1 MIASHRS
8 ESFGEAMFGHTQL
21 GDRRRAARLA
31 RLTDQLC
38 RHPGGTLPEKLHSP
52 KDLKALYRLC
62 DCEAVTHEALI
73 HSVSQ
78 AVLAE
83 CDQQDVVLIIH
94 DSTELDYSTHKSL
107 VKQLGQ
113 VGRGLKHGYI
123 CHSSLAVKAEGREV
137 IGLVNQCLHRRVR
150 VKQKETL
157 TQKRARHSRESRLW
171 LRGTEGLPAERRF
184 VDIGDQGADTFEFL
198 EHETQSGRR
207 FVIRVHK
214 PRKVSAGHEPFKS
227 KRPLRDFA
235 RELPAI
241 GGRATEVQA
250 QPRYGRNPAR
260 PARYARLLISAA
272 AVLVHSPHAKYGEH
286 GDQPLPL
293 WLVRVWEAHPPQGA
307 KAIEWLLLT
316 NEPVTTLADALRV
329 IGWYQSRWVI
339 EEFHK
344 ALKTGCRVEAMQFTD
359 TSRLEPMIALLS
371 TVATTLLN
379 LRAASQ
385 LADAKTRPAT
395 TLMDRAYVDLL
406 SRWRYGRVK
415 ALTVHDFF
423 FALARLGGHQN
434 RRGDKRPG
442 WLILW
447 RGWTAL
453 QTMVDGAELNQRKC
467 G

>member
-1 MIASHRS
+1 M
-8 ESFGEAMFGHTQL
+8 
-21 GDRRRAARLA
+21 
-31 RLTDQLC
+31 
-38 RHPGGTLPEKLHSP
+38 
-52 KDLKALYRLC
+52 
-62 DCEAVTHEALI
+62 
-73 HSVSQ
+73 
-78 AVLAE
+78 
-83 CDQQDVVLIIH
+83 
-94 DSTELDYSTHKSL
+94 
-107 VKQLGQ
+107 
-113 VGRGLKHGYI
+113 GRGLKHGYI
-123 CHSSLAVKAEGREV
+123 CHSSLAVTAEGREV

-157 TQKRARHSRESRLW
+157 TQKRARQSRESRLW
-171 LRGTEGLPAERRF
+171 LRGTEGVPADWGF
-184 VDIGDQGADTFEFL
+184 VDVGDQAADTFEFL
-198 EHETQSGRR
+198 EYESQSGRR
-207 FVIRVHK
+207 FVVRVHK
-214 PRKVSAGHEPFKS
+214 PRKVSAGHEPSKS

-235 RELPAI
+235 CELPAL
-241 GGRATEVQA
+241 GSRDTEVQA

-260 PARYARLLISAA
+260 PARKAHLLISAA
-272 AVLVHSPHAKYGEH
+272 ALLVHPPHAKSGEH

-316 NEPVTTLADALRV
+316 NEPVATLADALRV
-329 IGWYQSRWVI
+329 IGWYQTRWVI

-344 ALKTGCRVEAMQFTD
+344 ALKTGCRVEAVQFTD

-385 LADAKTRPAT
+385 LPDAQTRPAT
-395 TLMDRAYVDLL
+395 TLVDRAYVDLL
-406 SRWRYGRVK
+406 SRWRYDRVK

>member
-1 MIASHRS
+1 MIASNRS
-8 ESFGEAMFGHTQL
+8 ESFGEAMFGHAQL
-21 GDRRRAARLA
+21 GDRRRTARLA
-31 RLTDQLC
+31 RLTDLLC

-62 DCEAVTHEALI
+62 DCDEVTHEALI
-73 HSVSQ
+73 DSVRQ

-83 CDQQDVVLIIH
+83 CNQQEVVLLIH

-107 VKQLGQ
+107 AEQLGQ
-113 VGRGLKHGYI
+113 VGRGLKRGYI

-137 IGLVNQCLHRRVR
+137 IGLVNQRLHRRVCVPR
-150 VKQKETL
+150 KETL
-157 TQKRARHSRESRLW
+157 TQKRARQSRESRLW
-171 LRGTEGLPAERRF
+171 LRGTEGLPADRRF
-184 VDIGDQGADTFEFL
+184 VDVGDQGADTFEFL
-198 EHETQSGRR
+198 EHETHSGRR

-214 PRKVSAGHEPFKS
+214 PRKVSAGHEPSTS
-227 KRPLRDFA
+227 KRALRDFA
-235 RELPAI
+235 QELPAI
-241 GGRATEVQA
+241 GGRAIDVQA

-272 AVLVHSPHAKYGEH
+272 AVLVHPPHAKHGEH
-286 GDQPLPL
+286 GNQPLPL
-293 WLVRVWEAHPPQGA
+293 WLVRVWEPHPPKGA

-329 IGWYQSRWVI
+329 IGWYQTRWVI

-344 ALKTGCRVEAMQFTD
+344 ALKTGCRVEAVQFTA
-359 TSRLEPMIALLS
+359 TTRLEPIIALLS

-385 LADAKTRPAT
+385 LPDAKTRPAT
-395 TLMDRAYVDLL
+395 ALVDRSYVDLL
-406 SRWRYGRVK
+406 SRWRYGSVK

-453 QTMVDGAELNQRKC
+453 QAMVHGAELNQRKC